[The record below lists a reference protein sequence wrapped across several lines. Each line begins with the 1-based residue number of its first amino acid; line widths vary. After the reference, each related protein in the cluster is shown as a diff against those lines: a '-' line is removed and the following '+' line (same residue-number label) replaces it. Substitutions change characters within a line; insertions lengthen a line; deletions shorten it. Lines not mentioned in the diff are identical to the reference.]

1 MRYVNGL
8 LLKAMTG
15 VQSLAHRLHRDER
28 GQDLIEYALLGGLIA
43 LTLMAAAVLL
53 ALTGALQ
60 AMGAGIGRCI
70 DFDSAAGSV
79 CAPF

>member
-1 MRYVNGL
+1 MVSYIL
-8 LLKAMTG
+8 TWL
-15 VQSLAHRLHRDER
+15 QAHLRSER

-60 AMGAGIGRCI
+60 EMASGIGNCI
-70 DFDSAAGSV
+70 DFDSTSD
-79 CAPF
+79 CSPF

>member
-1 MRYVNGL
+1 MLSAIQY
-8 LLKAMTG
+8 
-15 VQSLAHRLHRDER
+15 AHAWVVSHLHRDER

-43 LTLMAAAVLL
+43 LTLMAGGVLL

-60 AMGAGIGRCI
+60 DMAAGIGNCI
-70 DFDSAAGSV
+70 DFDSSAGSV

>member
-1 MRYVNGL
+1 ML
-8 LLKAMTG
+8 SP
-15 VQSLAHRLHRDER
+15 VQYAYAWLVSHLHRDER

-53 ALTGALQ
+53 AMTGALQ
-60 AMGAGIGRCI
+60 SMGAGIGRCI
-70 DFDSAAGSV
+70 DFTTATP

>member
-1 MRYVNGL
+1 MLSAIQY
-8 LLKAMTG
+8 
-15 VQSLAHRLHRDER
+15 AHAWVVSHLRDER

-53 ALTGALQ
+53 AMTGALQ
-60 AMGAGIGRCI
+60 SMGAGIGRCI
-70 DFDSAAGSV
+70 DFTTATP